1 MKRLIIDYK
10 KISDK
15 QKMLLAEKYPYG
27 FTEKDIITFKN
38 IKNETVEA
46 IELQEDDTMYLIK
59 INTRVIP
66 DIDAFSDE
74 LLDIAVVKEL
84 NSLDEETEIDETED
98 TIDNSDNDLPD
109 FYDGEEDDTDFAED
123 DY

>member
-10 KISDK
+10 KISDR
-15 QKMLLAEKYPYG
+15 QKLLLSEKYPSG

-46 IELQEDDTMYLIK
+46 IELQDDDSLYLIK
-59 INTRVIP
+59 INTRIIP

-84 NSLDEETEIDETED
+84 NSIDEEAELDEAED

-109 FYDGEEDDTDFAED
+109 FYDGEDDDSDFPDD

>member
-10 KISDK
+10 KISDR
-15 QKMLLAEKYPYG
+15 QKILLSEKYPSG
-27 FTEKDIITFKN
+27 FSEKDIITFKN

-46 IELQEDDTMYLIK
+46 IELQDEDTLYLIK

-84 NSLDEETEIDETED
+84 NSLEDEPELDETED

-109 FYDGEEDDTDFAED
+109 FYDGEEDDADFPED
-123 DY
+123 DF

>member
-15 QKMLLAEKYPYG
+15 QKMLLAEKYPNG

-38 IKNETVEA
+38 VKNETVEA
-46 IELQEDDTMYLIK
+46 IELQEDETMYLIK

-84 NSLDEETEIDETED
+84 NSLDEETELDETED
-98 TIDNSDNDLPD
+98 TIDNSDNDLPE

>member
-15 QKMLLAEKYPYG
+15 QKMQLAEKYPNG

-46 IELQEDDTMYLIK
+46 IELQDEDTMYLIK

-84 NSLDEETEIDETED
+84 NSLDEETELDDTED

-109 FYDGEEDDTDFAED
+109 FYDGEEDDTDFQED

>member
-10 KISDK
+10 KISDR
-15 QKMLLAEKYPYG
+15 QKMLLAEKYPKG

-46 IELQEDDTMYLIK
+46 IELQDEDTLYLIK

-84 NSLDEETEIDETED
+84 SSLDEETELEESED

-109 FYDGEEDDTDFAED
+109 FYDGEEDEGDFPDED
-123 DY
+123 Y

>member
-1 MKRLIIDYK
+1 
-10 KISDK
+10 
-15 QKMLLAEKYPYG
+15 MLLSEKYPNG
-27 FTEKDIITFKN
+27 FSEKDIITFKN

-46 IELQEDDTMYLIK
+46 IELQDEDTLYLIK

-84 NSLDEETEIDETED
+84 NSLEEEPELDETED

-109 FYDGEEDDTDFAED
+109 FYEGEEDDADFAED
-123 DY
+123 DF